1 MPGPRYRHAVA
12 ASEDELVVAIDR
24 PIFVVA
30 PPQAGTH
37 FVADALARSPGVR
50 ALGLA
55 GQRAIDIEE
64 ITTEPESR
72 QPSDRLTAADAT
84 PARSRRLRRE
94 LGRLVARVA
103 AAGEDAG
110 RLIDSTPRNAL
121 RVSFLDAVFE
131 DASFVFVY
139 REPRDTLESMA
150 HAWRSR
156 RYVTFPDLPDWDGDP
171 WSLLLIPGWKRL
183 AGKTLEEV
191 VVEQWATTTRIL
203 LDDLGA
209 LPSERWSLV
218 EFRALELRPHAELER
233 LSRFLEI
240 EAPCEPPP
248 ASDGFVETPA
258 TSAFGGDPLSSAS
271 RAALEVAERA
281 HGLIARPLTRGPR
294 RSTDAASP
302 LRSVHSA
309 GARHVL
315 ERLGCSVLVAAPTAD
330 RLVCMSSEGIGV
342 NTHFLR
348 AAGPR
353 AIAHAGGRLAV
364 AGDGGVTVYVD
375 RPASF
380 EPDGKWSLDAGGI
393 EDLAVAGTRILLV
406 ASGLDHVA
414 ELADDQRLRSVWRPP
429 PFAGG
434 RLTGIAIADERL
446 AYATTTA
453 GCLFDVASGETV
465 ARDLSDPC
473 APRWHDR
480 RLWLLESGRPSLSE
494 IEIATGARRTVAE
507 LPGRPNGLAVAENV
521 AVVCLSPAQV
531 WFIDLETGARL
542 GFVRFEGQ
550 ISQVSSPVCL
560 AGYESGRI
568 ALAESRG
575 P

>member
-1 MPGPRYRHAVA
+1 MAPA
-12 ASEDELVVAIDR
+12 EDELAAALDR

-55 GQRAIDIEE
+55 GQRAIDIDDT
-64 ITTEPESR
+64 TTEPESR

-84 PARSRRLRRE
+84 PARSRRLRGE
-94 LGRLVARVA
+94 LGRLVARTA
-103 AAGEDAG
+103 GTGEDRE

-121 RVSFLDAVFE
+121 RIPFLAAVFP

-150 HAWRSR
+150 HAWRSGS
-156 RYVTFPDLPDWDGDP
+156 YVTFPDLPDWDGDP
-171 WSLLLIPGWKRL
+171 WSLLLVPGWRRL
-183 AGKTLEEV
+183 AGKALAEV
-191 VVEQWATTTRIL
+191 VVEQWATTTQLL

-209 LPSERWSLV
+209 LPAERWSVV

-240 EAPCEPPP
+240 EPPRAPPP
-248 ASDGFVETPA
+248 PTPDRFVEAPD
-258 TSAFGGDPLSSAS
+258 TSAFGGDPLSSAT
-271 RAALEVAERA
+271 RAVLEVAERA
-281 HGLIARPLTRGPR
+281 HGLIARPVTRGPR
-294 RSTDAASP
+294 RSPDAASP

-309 GARHVL
+309 GARQVL
-315 ERLGCSVLVAAPTAD
+315 ERLGCSVLVTAPAAD
-330 RLVCMSSEGIGV
+330 RLICIRDEGVRV
-342 NTHFLR
+342 NTHFHW

-353 AIAHAGGRLAV
+353 ALAHAGRRLAV
-364 AGDGGVTVYVD
+364 AGDRGVTVYIAG
-375 RPASF
+375 PASF
-380 EPDGKWSLDAGGI
+380 EPDGTWSLDAGAI
-393 EDLAVAGTRILLV
+393 EDLAFAGTRILVV
-406 ASGLDHVA
+406 ASRLDHVT
-414 ELADDQRLRSVWRPP
+414 ELAGEHGPKSAWRLPAS
-429 PFAGG
+429 AGG

-453 GCLFDVASGETV
+453 GCLVDVASGETV
-465 ARDLSDPC
+465 AGDLSDPC

-480 RLWLLESGRPSLSE
+480 RLWLVESGRSALCE

-507 LPGRPNGLAVAENV
+507 LPGRPNGFAVAEDV
-521 AVVCLSPAQV
+521 AVVCLSPAQIC
-531 WFIDLETGARL
+531 FIDLATGARL

-550 ISQVSSPVCL
+550 ISQVGSPVCL
-560 AGYESGRI
+560 TGSGSGRI

-575 P
+575 S